1 MLGPMARFHWGPRRS
16 RITLDDPPV
25 SSPVLAAPNDTE
37 PLIDTSDLS
46 VLVRA
51 FHGPDL
57 PSPPEPTTTK
67 DAQLTISRYDGD
79 IFADRQIYIFVDDE
93 PWGKVRYGDSIT
105 RELKPGPHKVRA
117 FNTLFSRTID
127 LDLHPAEHARVRC
140 GNGFPRA
147 GWFLMMWL
155 HATYLLVRLERE
167 PADS

>member
-1 MLGPMARFHWGPRRS
+1 MLGPMAPFHWGPRRS
-16 RITLDDPPV
+16 GITLDDPH
-25 SSPVLAAPNDTE
+25 VLTPALDPAHEPE
-37 PLIDTSDLS
+37 PLIDTTDLS

-51 FHGPDL
+51 FHGPER
-57 PSPPEPTTTK
+57 PSPPEPTVIK
-67 DAQLTISRYDGD
+67 DAQLTVSRYDGD

-105 RELKPGPHKVRA
+105 RELKPGRHKIRA
-117 FNTLFSRTID
+117 FNTLFSRTIE

>member
-1 MLGPMARFHWGPRRS
+1 MARFHWGPQRS
-16 RITLDDPPV
+16 RVTLDDPPV
-25 SSPVLAAPNDTE
+25 SSPAADAAHDAETV
-37 PLIDTSDLS
+37 IDTSDLS

-51 FHGPDL
+51 FHGPEVPAPPA
-57 PSPPEPTTTK
+57 PSVIK

-93 PWGKVRYGDSIT
+93 PWGKVRYGDAIT
-105 RELKPGPHKVRA
+105 RELKPGHHRVRA
-117 FNTLFSRTID
+117 FNTLFSRTIE

-147 GWFLMMWL
+147 GWLLMMWL
-155 HATYLLVRLERE
+155 HVTYLLVRLERE

>member
-16 RITLDDPPV
+16 RISLDD
-25 SSPVLAAPNDTE
+25 SPVLPQVPDPARDTE

-51 FHGPDL
+51 YFGPDL
-57 PSPPEPTTTK
+57 PALPEPTALK
-67 DAQLTISRYDGD
+67 DAQLTVSRYEGD

-105 RELKPGPHKVRA
+105 RELKPGRHKVRA
-117 FNTLFSRTID
+117 FNTLFSRTIE